1 MRVIAKLHKGELS
14 FYEVTRRGNLEIPV
28 THDISAGYDQLVF
41 WRNGRCYRR
50 LCHRVVAKQFVPNP
64 LPRLF
69 KIVDHIDRNPLNNH
83 PSNLRWCNSRLNS
96 INNSC
101 LNVRFMKRKKRWE
114 SFLTNSASTRVE
126 KTLHTTFNEALLASR
141 AKKAAKYSR
150 VEAELIAQ
158 NKDKWKRS
166 KLTRKSAQS
175 SRTSSSR
182 RSYFLP
188 T

>member
-14 FYEVTRRGNLEIPV
+14 FYEVTRRGELEIPV

-41 WRNGRCYRR
+41 WRNGRCYRY

-64 LPRLF
+64 LPRIF

-83 PSNLRWCNSRLNS
+83 PSNLRWCNARLNA

-101 LNVRFMKRKKRWE
+101 LNVRFLKRKKRWE

-150 VEAELIAQ
+150 VEADLIAQ